1 MFERHTDKARRAIF
15 FARYEASLLGSPR
28 IEAEHLLLGLVREDK
43 SLTKQFLQSDE
54 SLESIRRRIEQHTP
68 ARERLATSVD
78 LPMSQGC
85 KTALAYAAEEADRL
99 SHRLIGTDHLLLGL
113 LRDGES
119 FAAQILHQFGLSLD
133 EVRQYASAKPK
144 ERERAA
150 DSPPT
155 LDGHSGLDQDKVTA
169 ERHLQPMQAVTLR
182 TSCRSS
188 ARYRVGAKSLRAI
201 ADALNARGVPTA
213 RGGRW

>member
-28 IEAEHLLLGLVREDK
+28 VEAEHLLLGLVREDK

-85 KTALAYAAEEADRL
+85 KTALAYAAEEADGSRIGL
-99 SHRLIGTDHLLLGL
+99 SERITYCWACCAMK
-113 LRDGES
+113 S
-119 FAAQILHQFGLSLD
+119 IVVFAAALL
-133 EVRQYASAKPK
+133 ASFP
-144 ERERAA
+144 
-150 DSPPT
+150 
-155 LDGHSGLDQDKVTA
+155 V
-169 ERHLQPMQAVTLR
+169 
-182 TSCRSS
+182 
-188 ARYRVGAKSLRAI
+188 ARWLI
-201 ADALNARGVPTA
+201 DAYLYN
-213 RGGRW
+213 GR